1 MNKVA
6 KYLYFAAIF
15 LAIIITVG
23 VLQATGGLAILVG
36 TMLVPVVGPI
46 IYSISGVAL
55 AVCLITAVALAEN
68 SER

>member
-23 VLQATGGLAILVG
+23 VLQGTGGLAILVG

-55 AVCLITAVALAEN
+55 AVCLITVVALAEN

>member
-55 AVCLITAVALAEN
+55 FVCVVTAIVLAET
-68 SER
+68 SAR

>member
-55 AVCLITAVALAEN
+55 AVCLITAVALAEP
-68 SER
+68 SSK